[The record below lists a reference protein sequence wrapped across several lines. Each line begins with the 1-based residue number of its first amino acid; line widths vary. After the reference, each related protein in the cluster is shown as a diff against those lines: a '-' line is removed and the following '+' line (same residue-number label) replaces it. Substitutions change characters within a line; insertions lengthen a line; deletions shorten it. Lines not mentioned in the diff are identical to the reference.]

1 MSVSGAGGV
10 ILLMMRSS
18 LSSMLEQILDA
29 ASQHQ
34 GKKVSFGYFLGKPVD
49 PDVVIRQPYLR
60 YLLMGTEE
68 WPGQNKKGI

>member
-1 MSVSGAGGV
+1 
-10 ILLMMRSS
+10 
-18 LSSMLEQILDA
+18 MLEQILDA